1 MIHPK
6 TPHPEPKTMF
16 DSLRGMAGLAGIM
29 KDLPRIKAKLEEVK
43 AEIAA
48 REVQA
53 STGGGAVTAFAS
65 GRLRIVR
72 IEFDHA
78 LLAAIVEGD
87 SDDDRAL
94 AADLVTGAC
103 NGALDKA
110 QEMIAE
116 ALSNAAGE
124 LDLPIPAGM
133 LEGLL

>member
-1 MIHPK
+1 
-6 TPHPEPKTMF
+6 MF

-43 AEIAA
+43 AEISA

-78 LLAAIVEGD
+78 LLGAIVEGD
-87 SDDDRAL
+87 SDEDRAL

-103 NGALDKA
+103 N
-110 QEMIAE
+110 
-116 ALSNAAGE
+116 AAGRPRSRPSNVE
-124 LDLPIPAGM
+124 PPL
-133 LEGLL
+133 LEPGAPLEHRWSGLRPSRSPHRRTPRRPR